1 MKTQL
6 TFLTIYL
13 AITTASPGAIVL
25 DPEVRLLGN
34 LFFPPRELI
43 NGPYVL
49 NFDLNE
55 DGLIDFTLAT
65 SANIGHI
72 GVFLK
77 ALPETSRFVYS
88 PEFVA
93 ALDEG
98 FEIGP
103 ILGDPTKEFRFTNQ
117 IGSETL
123 GSNAEGLF
131 FGEFLGEKTAYL
143 GFEFQAATGTHY
155 GYARITDQGAS
166 GMIIESVAW
175 ESTPGKSIL
184 TGAVPEPSTSLL
196 LGMAVATGLARRKR
210 NGLLSH

>member
-6 TFLTIYL
+6 TFLTIHL

-25 DPEVRLLGN
+25 DPEARLLGN
-34 LFFPPRELI
+34 LFFPPREFVNAPSHLD
-43 NGPYVL
+43 
-49 NFDLNE
+49 FDVND
-55 DGLIDFTLAT
+55 DGQTNFTLRK
-65 SANIGHI
+65 SVNIGHQRI
-72 GVFLK
+72 
-77 ALPETSRFVYS
+77 ALRDLSETSRFVYS

-98 FEIGP
+98 VEIGP

-123 GSNAEGLF
+123 GGKTAGLF